1 MPAFQMLL
9 VTRGPKAHESGP
21 ACCHAD
27 QKEMARIQ
35 SGHRL
40 EIKQVASPRLIVRII
55 HTSLAEPSFLPH
67 LDRCR
72 SSDLMEGGVR
82 NLISFNPWCSVNDL
96 RQHLGHFCIM

>member
-9 VTRGPKAHESGP
+9 VTRGPKAYEASLEG
-21 ACCHAD
+21 CHAE

-55 HTSLAEPSFLPH
+55 HTSLAEP
-67 LDRCR
+67 
-72 SSDLMEGGVR
+72 
-82 NLISFNPWCSVNDL
+82 
-96 RQHLGHFCIM
+96 